1 MASKTLDAKEVPP
14 RLTSAA
20 LIVAGANL
28 FVGIV
33 GFGVSAAMNRWFAIS
48 FIAGLFAGIFN
59 LYLYFII
66 LKKGLSVSTGRME
79 KFVATRY
86 AGKFLLIIAVFTLF
100 IWILKLN
107 PLALLA
113 GFVGTVMTTIITMV
127 FIAKRE
133 YI

>member
-1 MASKTLDAKEVPP
+1 MPSKTLDAKEVAP
-14 RLTSAA
+14 RLLSAA

-28 FVGIV
+28 FVGII
-33 GFGVSAAMNRWFAIS
+33 GFGVSVAINRWFAIS

-86 AGKFLLIIAVFTLF
+86 AGKFLLIMAVFTLF

-107 PLALLA
+107 PLALIA
-113 GFVGTVMTTIITMV
+113 GFVGTVMTTTITMV
-127 FIAKRE
+127 FIANRE

>member
-86 AGKFLLIIAVFTLF
+86 AGKFLLIMAVFTLF

>member
-1 MASKTLDAKEVPP
+1 MPSKTLDAKEVAP
-14 RLTSAA
+14 RLLSAA

-28 FVGIV
+28 FVGII
-33 GFGVSAAMNRWFAIS
+33 GFGVSVAINRWFAIS

-66 LKKGLSVSTGRME
+66 LKKGLSVSTQRLE
-79 KFVATRY
+79 KFMATKY
-86 AGKFLLIIAVFTLF
+86 AGKFLLIMAVFTLF

-107 PLALLA
+107 PLALIA
-113 GFVGTVMTTIITMV
+113 GFVGTVMTTTITMV
-127 FIAKRE
+127 FIANRE

>member
-79 KFVATRY
+79 KFVGTRY
-86 AGKFLLIIAVFTLF
+86 AGKFLLIMAVFTLF

-107 PLALLA
+107 PLALIA
-113 GFVGTVMTTIITMV
+113 GFVGTVMTTTITMV
-127 FIAKRE
+127 FIANRE

>member
-1 MASKTLDAKEVPP
+1 MPSKTLDAKEVPP

>member
-1 MASKTLDAKEVPP
+1 MPSKTLDAKEVAP
-14 RLTSAA
+14 RLLSAA

-28 FVGIV
+28 FVGII
-33 GFGVSAAMNRWFAIS
+33 GFGVSVAINRWFAIS

-66 LKKGLSVSTGRME
+66 LKKGLSVSTQRLE
-79 KFVATRY
+79 KFMATRY
-86 AGKFLLIIAVFTLF
+86 AGKFLFIMAVFTLF

-107 PLALLA
+107 PLALIA
-113 GFVGTVMTTIITMV
+113 GFVGTVMTTTITMV
-127 FIAKRE
+127 FIANRE